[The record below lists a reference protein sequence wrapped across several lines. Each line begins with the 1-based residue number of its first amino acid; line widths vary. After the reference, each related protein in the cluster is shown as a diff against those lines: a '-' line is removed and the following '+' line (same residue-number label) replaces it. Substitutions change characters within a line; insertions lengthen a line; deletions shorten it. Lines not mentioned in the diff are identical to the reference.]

1 MLGMQQGAFGMPGA
15 DADADKKK
23 KKKKKRKKKR
33 GRDGS
38 SSSSDSSEVSDWRQK
53 VWAQGW
59 QGSMWQQMMQGQM
72 GGQMGQWPNAGDSQ
86 DQLPPPPPAPGGRGG
101 NVPVISQWGDLA
113 PEEEWAGG
121 DGGRFGEPP
130 QDIQDIPI
138 YLEPSIEDFV
148 PVPKAVLGKVIG
160 KQAQTIIEIREKSGA
175 FKVDARDQTS
185 DPCLVKIA
193 GTAEAVAKAR
203 KLIEEII
210 DSTKAKNA
218 GSDFVEIPRAKI
230 GMVIGLKGSQVNT
243 IQQDTGTKIDVDFD
257 TDPCKCFIKGEPSA
271 VEAAK
276 KILLTIAMQ
285 IEDGNSEYLDLPK
298 QVSGVL
304 IGSAG
309 SKVREFQEQT
319 GARIDVD
326 KTGNTCRVRLTGTPA
341 QVANAKQLIRAEIE
355 QDQIQQKLIPMI
367 APVREPMVVPAHQPN
382 SFPATLSESIA
393 RAKAAAQAVNSGL
406 ITRDQPAV
414 FVPSMTPTLAPAH
427 IPMRS
432 VPTNQG
438 IAANIPGRPS
448 IMVRPSMM
456 QPPQFVAPPSQYS
469 PYGKG
474 GGGGGGEWQVW

>member
-1 MLGMQQGAFGMPGA
+1 
-15 DADADKKK
+15 
-23 KKKKKRKKKR
+23 
-33 GRDGS
+33 
-38 SSSSDSSEVSDWRQK
+38 V
-53 VWAQGW
+53 V
-59 QGSMWQQMMQGQM
+59 
-72 GGQMGQWPNAGDSQ
+72 
-86 DQLPPPPPAPGGRGG
+86 
-101 NVPVISQWGDLA
+101 SQWGDLA
-113 PEEEWAGG
+113 PEEEWGGG
-121 DGGRFGEPP
+121 DGRGGEPA
-130 QDIQDIPI
+130 QDIPI

-185 DPCLVKIA
+185 DPCQVKIA

-210 DSTKAKNA
+210 ESTKSKNA

-230 GMVIGLKGSQVNT
+230 GMVIGLKGSQVNQ

-257 TDPCKCFIKGEPSA
+257 TDPCKCFLKGEPSA

-355 QDQIQQKLIPMI
+355 QDQQQQKLIPMI

-393 RAKAAAQAVNSGL
+393 RAKAAAQAINAGL
-406 ITRDQPAV
+406 ITRDQPMGGQPMMA
-414 FVPSMTPTLAPAH
+414 PPAPTH
-427 IPMRS
+427 VPMRT
-432 VPTNQG
+432 VPVNQG
-438 IAANIPGRPS
+438 IAANMPGRPS

-456 QPPQFVAPPSQYS
+456 QPPQFVPP
-469 PYGKG
+469 PAHAGGKG
-474 GGGGGGEWQVW
+474 GGAYGGGEYGGGGYGGGEWQVW